1 MAVDVVGVDGAEH
14 VVAVAAAVTDVVRCA
29 FLVIETVAAR
39 IMHESAVAVAET
51 SWVVCAV
58 AAVAAVVVVVV
69 CGSGF
74 AASVA
79 CVGGVAGAA
88 EVGAIGV
95 VACLLAFGVVAGV
108 VVVIAGNLYL
118 LWPRGRARI
127 AISCALDFFWL
138 CVVIQFAFCGF

>member
-1 MAVDVVGVDGAEH
+1 MDVVGVDGEEH
-14 VVAVAAAVTDVVRCA
+14 VVDVTAAVADVVRCA

-51 SWVVCAV
+51 SWVVYAVVAV
-58 AAVAAVVVVVV
+58 AAAVVVVVR
-69 CGSGF
+69 GS
-74 AASVA
+74 A
-79 CVGGVAGAA
+79 CVGGLAGAA

-95 VACLLAFGVVAGV
+95 VACLLAFGVVTGV

-127 AISCALDFFWL
+127 AVSCALDFFWL